1 MKKILSPPAI
11 ELVNKLEPILSRVD
25 NPARYLGGEGNG
37 VDKDFNKC
45 VGRMALVFPDTYE
58 VGMSNNGMRVLY
70 HVINRE
76 EDLLAET
83 AFAPW
88 TDMAEEMRAAGIPM
102 YSHESYTPLHEFD
115 LLGISLQ
122 TELNY
127 TNVPYVLEL
136 GGVPSWSAERTKEHP
151 FVVGG
156 GPVMANPEPVADF
169 YDFFVIGD
177 GEVLAPQIVRI
188 VGEGRRADKER
199 TEILMEL
206 SELKGIYVPSLMA
219 MKLNEFGEFIPD
231 PDAQAKGSY
240 LKTQGIQRTWVD
252 VLNKDDY
259 PIKNLIPNGKLVH
272 NRFSLEVMRGCTQG
286 CRFCQAGYW
295 YRPNRELEPDAVI
308 EIAQKGLK
316 ATGEKELGLLSLS
329 TADYSQVE
337 KVTDILIDREEFNQ
351 IDVSLP
357 SLRANSFGQTLAQK
371 VAAIKGG
378 RSATFAPETGS
389 ERLRKMIN
397 KTISDEDMYQAA
409 ENVFSAGFNKIKLY
423 TMVGLP
429 TENLDDMEA
438 FCGLIQGLV
447 DIGKKHGGGN
457 QVHAS
462 VGIMVPK
469 SFTPMQWV
477 GFMPKEKV
485 MEHINFVRER
495 FRYSKQ
501 VRISWTEWNEAH
513 LESFYS
519 RGDRNLGPMIYEAYQ
534 KGMVFESFRET
545 FDYAQWCE
553 IWEKYDYNHD
563 RIFNERSFDEVFSWD
578 YIHAGT
584 SKGYLKNEYKKMFLV
599 ESEPV
604 PDCKWGQSDCQKCGI
619 PGNYLDTELASTPK
633 VEAPSRSAQEVRELF
648 HERKHAAKAQFHYIF
663 RYSKT
668 QLARYLPHQNTM
680 EFFTRAL
687 TRLGIEMKY
696 SKGFSPRPVIQNL
709 GALPLGLGTECEE
722 VQVTLLE
729 ELPIEGGTLEDLNA
743 VFPRGLE
750 VIEIIQ
756 TDNKKLR
763 LPDRVT
769 YTLQVSDL
777 DQDLKFQTALHHW
790 ESGELPVVV
799 NHRGKQIGVQ
809 DEVVDLRILE
819 DGSLQFTLL
828 VNPSGASVSP
838 FVAVAA
844 FTGCTID
851 ESRQT
856 TIVKKEL
863 SFDQE
868 GGRTRQKRKRKRK
881 VKDESELLADKAP
894 LLE

>member
-1 MKKILSPPAI
+1 MKKILSPQAQ
-11 ELVNKLEPILSRVD
+11 ELVSKLEPILSRVD

-37 VDKDFNKC
+37 IDKEFDQT
-45 VGRMALVFPDTYE
+45 VGRMALLFPDTYE
-58 VGMSNNGMRVLY
+58 VGMSNNGMRILY

-88 TDMAEEMRAAGIPM
+88 MDMAAEMREAGIPL
-102 YSHESYTPLHEFD
+102 YTHESYTPIKDFD
-115 LLGISLQ
+115 LVGISLQ

-136 GGVPSWSAERTKEHP
+136 GGIPAWSAERGLEDP
-151 FVVGG
+151 FIVGG

-188 VGEGRRADKER
+188 VGEGRRAGLDR
-199 TEILMEL
+199 VSILTQL
-206 SELKGIYVPSLMA
+206 AELKGIYVPSLMA
-219 MKLNEFGEFIPD
+219 VKLNEFGEWIPD
-231 PDAQAKGSY
+231 TEAQAKGSY
-240 LKTQGIQRTWVD
+240 QRTKGVQRTWVD

-259 PIKNLIPNGKLVH
+259 PINNLIPNGKLVH

-337 KVTDILIDREEFNQ
+337 KVTDILIDKEEFNH

-423 TMVGLP
+423 TMVGMP
-429 TENLDDMEA
+429 TETLDDMEA
-438 FCGLIQGLV
+438 FCGLIQGLI
-447 DIGKKHGGGN
+447 DIGRKHSKTN
-457 QVHAS
+457 QVHAA

-469 SFTPMQWV
+469 PFTPMQWV
-477 GFMPKEKV
+477 GFMPEAKV
-485 MEHINFVRER
+485 MEHIHFVRER
-495 FRYSKQ
+495 FRYDKN
-501 VRISWTEWNEAH
+501 VRISWTDWHEAH

-519 RGDRNLGPMIYEAYQ
+519 RGDRTIAPMIYNAYQ
-534 KGMVFESFRET
+534 KGMVFESFREN
-545 FDYAQWCE
+545 FDYDKWLD
-553 IWEKYDYNHD
+553 IWDEYDVNQG
-563 RIFNERSFDEVFSWD
+563 RIFNDRDFEEVFPWD

-584 SKGYLKNEYKKMFLV
+584 SKGYLKSEYKKMFLV

-604 PDCKWGQSDCQKCGI
+604 PDCKWGKEDCQKCGI
-619 PGNYLDTELASTPK
+619 PGNYLDTELADAPE
-633 VEAPSRSAQEVRELF
+633 VEAPSRTAQEVRDLF
-648 HERKHAAKAQFHYIF
+648 HARKHALKDNYHYII

-668 QLARYLPHQNTM
+668 LLAKYLPHQNTM
-680 EFFTRAL
+680 EFFSRAF
-687 TRLGIEMKY
+687 TRLGIELKY

-722 VQVTLLE
+722 VLVTLLE
-729 ELPIEGGTLEDLNA
+729 ELPIDGSTLEDLNA
-743 VFPRGLE
+743 AFPRGLE
-750 VIEIIQ
+750 VIDITR

-763 LPDRVT
+763 LPDQVS
-769 YTLQVSDL
+769 YTLDIE
-777 DQDLKFQTALHHW
+777 DIDKNLKFKTALNQF
-790 ESGELPVVV
+790 EAGELPAVE
-799 NHRGKQIGVQ
+799 NHRGKLNDIQS
-809 DEVVDLRILE
+809 EVVALEILDSGE
-819 DGSLQFTLL
+819 LYFTLK
-828 VNPSGASVSP
+828 VNSSGASVSP
-838 FVAVAA
+838 FVAVAS
-844 FTGCTID
+844 FIGCTIE

-856 TIVKKEL
+856 TITKKEL
-863 SFDQE
+863 FFEQE
-868 GGRTRQKRKRKRK
+868 GGRARVKRKRKRK
-881 VKDESELLADKAP
+881 VEA
-894 LLE
+894 